1 MYFRKNVG
9 KNQERVEIKRTL
21 RVDLKQEG
29 CKWISRISEQAFSF
43 RKTETNREKQQI
55 GIVRV

>member
-1 MYFRKNVG
+1 MLE

-43 RKTETNREKQQI
+43 RKTETNREKEQI